1 MSNGLLSEFHVWECG
16 KHTYA
21 VVDTYYQHVIQ
32 ANMSLDSATMMVE
45 ELKGRQK
52 GSYPSI
58 IEAS

>member
-1 MSNGLLSEFHVWECG
+1 MSNVLLSEYHVWAHG

-21 VVDTYYQHVIQ
+21 VVDTYYQEVVYSGL
-32 ANMSLDSATMMVE
+32 SLDSALAKVE
-45 ELKGRQK
+45 ELRGRLR